1 MSNWYDNLDDAVDVD
16 VAEPSTPSVGGFDP
30 IEFATGL
37 ARSIGQGITFGTAD
51 EAEGF
56 IRSILGDQTYKQARD
71 QVRKELDQ
79 FRTEYPVTAYGSEI
93 GASVAMPLGVA
104 KLAGKGIVKGAEM
117 INKPLADFAAQ
128 KAAQA
133 GQKIATA
140 APKTTRIATG
150 KPAQVAGASALY
162 GAGAAKEMSDVP
174 ESMAIAGALGAGLQK
189 AAPAVTAGAA
199 ELIKKGV
206 PLTVGQ
212 KFGGITGGVEERL
225 AGLPVL
231 DFLIGGARRRAVT
244 GFEGASY
251 DEALAPLGEKLP
263 KGVKGR
269 DAYIQAQNIISK
281 AYDDVLSDVNIPSP
295 SQIITQI
302 PDVAATLPKQEAGLY
317 SKIIMKELGDRVKD
331 GRLTGSAFKEAQSAL
346 RQRAYKF
353 MASQDAYQRE
363 LGEALSDAAEEL
375 TTTLGKF
382 NPDKA
387 GKLANI
393 DTAYSRFKPM
403 QMAAAS
409 KGMAGE
415 VTPAKLLEKVYAQ
428 SRRSPSVLAKGEG
441 RMQQLAETGADV
453 IGTKVPDSGT
463 AGRLALTMGTL
474 GSGAFLD
481 PVTTGLV
488 AGGAGAVYSP
498 LGQAIL
504 AGTRKGG
511 RDIPGIMQGAGAAMR
526 SPAAGGLLSQ
536 QVPSPISSA
545 QAGSIEDM
553 AAGGNIIGY
562 ETVTDRLGDRVTYA
576 KTDNGRWVRVR

>member
-1 MSNWYDNLDDAVDVD
+1 MSNWYDNLDDAVDVGP
-16 VAEPSTPSVGGFDP
+16 AEAPQSSREFDP

-79 FRTEYPVTAYGSEI
+79 FRTEYPKTAYGSEI
-93 GASVAMPLGVA
+93 ASSIAMPMGVAGLVGKGVA
-104 KLAGKGIVKGAEM
+104 KGATKLNE
-117 INKPLADFAAQ
+117 PFADLVGQAVTRGAQ
-128 KAAQA
+128 KA
-133 GQKIATA
+133 
-140 APKTTRIATG
+140 PKALTG
-150 KPAQVAGASALY
+150 KPAQAAGASALY
-162 GAGAAKEMSDVP
+162 GAGAAEEMSDVP
-174 ESMAIAGALGAGLQK
+174 TSMAIAGTLGAGLQK

-244 GFEGASY
+244 GFERASY

-295 SQIITQI
+295 NQIITQI

-317 SKIIMKELGDRVKD
+317 SRIIMKELGDRVRD

-353 MASQDAYQRE
+353 MTSQDAYQRE

-428 SRRSPSVLAKGEG
+428 SRRSPSVLARGEG

-488 AGGAGAVYSP
+488 AGGTGAVYSP

-511 RDIPGIMQGAGAAMR
+511 RDIPGMMQGVGAAMR

-545 QAGSIEDM
+545 QASSLEDM
-553 AAGGNIIGY
+553 AAGGNIVGY
-562 ETVTDRLGDRVTYA
+562 ETVTDRQGNPVTFA
-576 KTDNGRWVRVR
+576 KTSDGRAVRVR

>member
-1 MSNWYDNLDDAVDVD
+1 MGIREATQEEIAKLSSAQ
-16 VAEPSTPSVGGFDP
+16 ASKSTPSVGGFDP

-56 IRSILGDQTYKQARD
+56 IKSILGDQTYKQARD

-79 FRTEYPVTAYGSEI
+79 FRTEYPKTAYGSEI
-93 GASVAMPLGVA
+93 ASSIAMPMGVA

-162 GAGAAKEMSDVP
+162 GAGAAEEMSDVP

-244 GFEGASY
+244 GFERASY

-269 DAYIQAQNIISK
+269 DAYIQAQNIIGK

-295 SQIITQI
+295 NQIITQI

-317 SKIIMKELGDRVKD
+317 SRIIMKELGDRSKD

-353 MASQDAYQRE
+353 MTSQDAYQRE

-382 NPDKA
+382 NPEKA

-474 GSGAFLD
+474 GGGAAID

-488 AGGAGAVYSP
+488 AGGTGAVYSP

-526 SPAAGGLLSQ
+526 SPAAAGLLSQ

-545 QAGSIEDM
+545 QAG
-553 AAGGNIIGY
+553 GNIVGY
-562 ETVTDRLGDRVTYA
+562 ETVTDRQGNPVTFA
-576 KTDNGRWVRVR
+576 KTSDGRAVRVR

>member
-1 MSNWYDNLDDAVDVD
+1 MGIREATQDEIAALSSN
-16 VAEPSTPSVGGFDP
+16 VAKTKTPSVGGFDP

-79 FRTEYPVTAYGSEI
+79 FRTEYPKTAYGSEI
-93 GASVAMPLGVA
+93 ASSIAMPMGVAGLVGRGVA
-104 KLAGKGIVKGAEM
+104 KGVTKLNEPLANLAGQTVAKV
-117 INKPLADFAAQ
+117 AQ
-128 KAAQA
+128 KA
-133 GQKIATA
+133 
-140 APKTTRIATG
+140 PKSLTG
-150 KPAQVAGASALY
+150 KTAQVAGASALY
-162 GAGAAKEMSDVP
+162 GAGAAEEMSDVP
-174 ESMAIAGALGAGLQK
+174 ASMAISGTLGAGLQK

-244 GFEGASY
+244 GFERASY

-269 DAYIQAQNIISK
+269 DAYIQAQSIISK
-281 AYDDVLSDVNIPSP
+281 AYDDVLSDINIPSP
-295 SQIITQI
+295 NQIITQI
-302 PDVAATLPKQEAGLY
+302 PDVSATLPKQEAGVY
-317 SKIIMKELGDRVKD
+317 SRIIMKELGDRAKD

-353 MASQDAYQRE
+353 MTSQDAYQRE

-428 SRRSPSVLAKGEG
+428 SRRSPSVLAKGEA

-488 AGGAGAVYSP
+488 AGGTGAVYSP

-504 AGTRKGG
+504 AGTRKRG

-536 QVPSPISSA
+536 QVPSLISSA
-545 QAGSIEDM
+545 QASSIEDM
-553 AAGGNIIGY
+553 AAGGNIVGY
-562 ETVTDRLGDRVTYA
+562 ETVTDRQGNPVTFA
-576 KTDNGRWVRVR
+576 KTSDGRAVRVR